1 MVSQQQTDSNPTLH
15 KYTQSIKRTYTY
27 DLCGSLS
34 LLVRYCPN
42 VVHSIICIVY
52 VLQYN
57 ADNGSDNVSANVL
70 ECNSEQAIVEVIK
83 EKEDVKQQ
91 ENEKKGER
99 NGYKENSIT
108 KEEDVICDVLVND
121 TEDIPT
127 QQSFT
132 KPISDKKHEEKY
144 NDKQEEKRK
153 ERSVTKEKCDVTNE
167 RDPINGKV
175 TEETKDTIKFSNT
188 LLFDLD

>member
-1 MVSQQQTDSNPTLH
+1 MSV
-15 KYTQSIKRTYTY
+15 
-27 DLCGSLS
+27 
-34 LLVRYCPN
+34 
-42 VVHSIICIVY
+42 
-52 VLQYN
+52 
-57 ADNGSDNVSANVL
+57 NVL

-83 EKEDVKQQ
+83 EKEDIKQQ
-91 ENEKKGER
+91 EENERKGER

-121 TEDIPT
+121 TEDMPT
-127 QQSFT
+127 QQSF
-132 KPISDKKHEEKY
+132 ISDKEHDEKY
-144 NDKQEEKRK
+144 NDKQEEKKYNRK

>member
-1 MVSQQQTDSNPTLH
+1 M
-15 KYTQSIKRTYTY
+15 
-27 DLCGSLS
+27 
-34 LLVRYCPN
+34 
-42 VVHSIICIVY
+42 
-52 VLQYN
+52 
-57 ADNGSDNVSANVL
+57 L

-83 EKEDVKQQ
+83 EKEDVKQWE

-99 NGYKENSIT
+99 NSYKENSIT

-121 TEDIPT
+121 TVDMPT

-132 KPISDKKHEEKY
+132 KSISDKEHEEKY
-144 NDKQEEKRK
+144 NDEQEEKKYNRK
-153 ERSVTKEKCDVTNE
+153 KRSITKEQCDVTNE
-167 RDPINGKV
+167 RDPINGKI